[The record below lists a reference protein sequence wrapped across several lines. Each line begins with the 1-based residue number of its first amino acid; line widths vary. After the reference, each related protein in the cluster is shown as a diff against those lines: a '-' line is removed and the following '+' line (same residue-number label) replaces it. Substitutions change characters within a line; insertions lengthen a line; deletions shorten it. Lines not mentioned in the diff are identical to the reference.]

1 MTTIVAGLPAP
12 NTLGLVRA
20 GDLYCIPRS
29 ISTGAVATALI
40 EAGHALP
47 FSEPGSAYA
56 AVELVIRHGDGVIC
70 HAASVT
76 AFNPW
81 RQVLKPELQ
90 ERLSI
95 LTMATSKP
103 REPFG
108 EIPMDKSTIMGVV
121 NVTPD
126 SFSDGGDHA
135 SSDAAVAHAIS
146 LAEAGATFLDV
157 GGESTRPGASSVDPS
172 IEQQRV
178 IPVVRALA
186 EKSFTV
192 SIDTRNAS
200 TMAAALDAG
209 AKIVNDVTALT
220 GDPKAVAEVARRSA
234 PVVLMHMQGIPQ
246 TMQAAPEYSNVLTDV
261 FDYLHHRISTCLSAG
276 LKIHQV
282 CVDPGIGFGKTDGN
296 NLDIINSLGLFQG
309 LGCPVMLGASRKSF
323 IGRLSGE
330 ENPSRRL
337 AGSIAA
343 AMAGVIGGA
352 NILRVHDVEETH
364 QALTVW
370 RSLAGDR

>member
-1 MTTIVAGLPAP
+1 MTIIVTGLPAP
-12 NTLGLVRA
+12 NKLDRVRA
-20 GDLYCIPRS
+20 RDLYCIPRS

-47 FSEPGSAYA
+47 FSGAGSAYA
-56 AVELVIRHGDGVIC
+56 AVELVIRQGEDIARHT
-70 HAASVT
+70 ASVT

-81 RQVLKPELQ
+81 RQIIKSELQ
-90 ERLSI
+90 ERLSGLI
-95 LTMATSKP
+95 MAISQP
-103 REPFG
+103 RGGFSDIQMDEPV
-108 EIPMDKSTIMGVV
+108 IMGVV

-126 SFSDGGDHA
+126 SFSDGGNHA

-146 LAEAGATFLDV
+146 LAESGAALLDI
-157 GGESTRPGASSVDPS
+157 GGESTRPGASPVDPS
-172 IEQQRV
+172 IEQKRV

-200 TMAAALDAG
+200 TMAAALDVG

-220 GDPKAVAEVARRSA
+220 GDPEAVAEVGKRGAS
-234 PVVLMHMQGIPQ
+234 VVLMHMQGNPQ
-246 TMQAAPEYSNVLTDV
+246 TMQVAPEYSNVLVDV
-261 FDYLHHRISTCLSAG
+261 FDFLDLRISACLSAG
-276 LKIHQV
+276 LEINQI
-282 CVDPGIGFGKTDGN
+282 CVDPGIGFGKSDGG
-296 NLDIINSLGLFQG
+296 NLDLIDSLGLFQG
-309 LGCPVMLGASRKSF
+309 LGCPVMIGASRKSF

-330 ENPSRRL
+330 ETPTKRL

-343 AMAGVIGGA
+343 AIAGVIGGA
-352 NILRVHDVEETH
+352 KILRVHDVKETR

-370 RSLAGDR
+370 RSLGLR

>member
-1 MTTIVAGLPAP
+1 VTTVVAGLPAP
-12 NTLGLVRA
+12 NTLGRVRA
-20 GDLYCIPRS
+20 RDLYCIPRS
-29 ISTGAVATALI
+29 ISTGAVAVALI

-47 FSEPGSAYA
+47 FSGNGSAYA
-56 AVELVIRHGDGVIC
+56 AVELVIREGEDIAR

-81 RQVLKPELQ
+81 RQILKSELQ
-90 ERLSI
+90 ERLSTLI
-95 LTMATSKP
+95 MAISEPRKP
-103 REPFG
+103 FA
-108 EIPMDKSTIMGVV
+108 EIPMDVPTIMGVV

-126 SFSDGGDHA
+126 SFSDGGNHA
-135 SSDAAVAHAIS
+135 SSDTAVAHAIS
-146 LAEAGATFLDV
+146 LAEVGATFLDV
-157 GGESTRPGASSVDPS
+157 GGESTRPGANPVDPS

-220 GDPKAVAEVARRSA
+220 GDPKAVAEVGRRSA
-234 PVVLMHMQGIPQ
+234 PVVLMHMQGTPQ
-246 TMQAAPEYSNVLTDV
+246 TMQAAPKYSNVLTDV
-261 FDYLHHRISTCLSAG
+261 YDYLDLRISACLGAG

-282 CVDPGIGFGKTDGN
+282 CVDPGIGFGKTDSG
-296 NLDIINSLGLFQG
+296 NLDLIDSLGLLQG

-330 ENPSRRL
+330 ENPSKRL

-343 AMAGVIGGA
+343 AMAGVVGGV
-352 NILRVHDVEETH
+352 NILRVHDVEGTR
-364 QALTVW
+364 QALAVW
-370 RSLAGDR
+370 RALARDR